1 MQCNKF
7 LFTVDPWQYRQRREL
22 MTEEEQLQYDK
33 HHVILLE
40 ALGNGRHDDS
50 YEYIVSHVNTTNSDW
65 IKRAGIHA
73 LRKYYHSHVSR
84 TV

>member
-1 MQCNKF
+1 
-7 LFTVDPWQYRQRREL
+7 

-73 LRKYYHSHVSR
+73 LRKYYHAHVR
-84 TV
+84 KEEIRL